1 MKVNRLEKVNSEIKK
16 ELSNL
21 ILNTIRNPKINTIIS
36 ITNVETT
43 PDLAIAKV
51 FISVLD
57 DSNENEILKELV
69 GASGFLRANL
79 AKNLKLRKT
88 PRIIFELD
96 KSEIYG
102 SKIDNILKTI
112 KYVDEENEWM
122 AFCLLIK
129 KKIGQVTT

>member
-112 KYVDEENEWM
+112 KYVDEENE
-122 AFCLLIK
+122 
-129 KKIGQVTT
+129 

>member
-1 MKVNRLEKVNSEIKK
+1 MKSNRLEKVNSEIKK

-36 ITNVETT
+36 ITSVETT

-51 FISVLD
+51 FVSVLD
-57 DSNENEILKELV
+57 NTSEKEVLKELV
-69 GASGFLRANL
+69 GAGGFLRANL

-96 KSEIYG
+96 KSEQYG
-102 SKIDNILKTI
+102 SKIDNILKNI
-112 KYVDEENEWM
+112 KYSDKADE
-122 AFCLLIK
+122 
-129 KKIGQVTT
+129 

>member
-1 MKVNRLEKVNSEIKK
+1 MKSKK

-69 GASGFLRANL
+69 GASGFFAC
-79 AKNLKLRKT
+79 KFGKKL
-88 PRIIFELD
+88 
-96 KSEIYG
+96 
-102 SKIDNILKTI
+102 
-112 KYVDEENEWM
+112 
-122 AFCLLIK
+122 
-129 KKIGQVTT
+129 